1 MATNSYFQ
9 QGYAGEQE
17 LLQDLVT
24 EAIQHY
30 GQDCFY
36 LPRTIIEE
44 DTFLGETIESLFE
57 TAVPIEMY
65 PEQFDSFDGEGN
77 LFSKFGIEIR
87 DQFELSVSKERWVD
101 DVFVQTNHERPYEG
115 SLVYFPL
122 SKSLFEIRFV
132 EHEKPFYQLNS
143 FPKYTLR
150 LELFEYSG
158 EAFNTGIEEIDQI
171 EYRNGSGGITL
182 VAIEY
187 SSDPLEGSPI
197 EGSPI
202 EGSPITASTDI
213 EDLIGEFFIDQSTGH
228 KTKLYSAVTS
238 EDDSPITFG
247 LSFGQYQGGITTDSI
262 LIHDASP
269 SLLSLKVISVVGI
282 DSDDATDTSFI
293 PNDPNTDNVTIE
305 QEADQIIDFT
315 EENPF
320 GEF

>member
-1 MATNSYFQ
+1 M
-9 QGYAGEQE
+9 
-17 LLQDLVT
+17 
-24 EAIQHY
+24 
-30 GQDCFY
+30 
-36 LPRTIIEE
+36 
-44 DTFLGETIESLFE
+44 
-57 TAVPIEMY
+57 
-65 PEQFDSFDGEGN
+65 
-77 LFSKFGIEIR
+77 
-87 DQFELSVSKERWVD
+87 
-101 DVFVQTNHERPYEG
+101 
-115 SLVYFPL
+115 
-122 SKSLFEIRFV
+122 
-132 EHEKPFYQLNS
+132 
-143 FPKYTLR
+143 
-150 LELFEYSG
+150 EYSG
-158 EAFNTGIEEIDQI
+158 EAFGTGIEEVDQI

-187 SSDPLEGSPI
+187 SSDPLAGSPI

-202 EGSPITASTDI
+202 EGSPITASTEI
-213 EDLIGEFFIDQSTGH
+213 EDLIGEFFVDQATGH